1 MMITMTTIIMM
12 PTMMSILGVY
22 NGFFFFFWVPKEIND
37 HSLVFSIK
45 KGECYPILVTL

>member
-1 MMITMTTIIMM
+1 MMITMTTIKMM

-22 NGFFFFFWVPKEIND
+22 NGFFFFWVPKEIND